1 MNSII
6 YPRTDVDSVE
16 TQKTEMTGARLWR
29 AYLIDTKYE
38 FVRML
43 RNPPFFI
50 PIVIIPVVM
59 YLIFGVVFINSFD
72 EKTWADIS
80 KVDVLKM
87 MFVNFSIFS
96 VLGPAMVTLGTH
108 LALERDAGLLT
119 FKRALPMPTLA
130 PLLAKALFA
139 MLLIC
144 TLQLALTAEA
154 IVFGKLDMTFGEYAG
169 VWAVSLLGAIPFAA
183 IGLFL
188 GASLSG
194 TAANGIVTGTYMTM
208 AMVGGLLFPLPPNF
222 AWVALFSPPF
232 YLSQLGFGAAGMN
245 TVFDPAFPVAL
256 LLVIT
261 VVFAR
266 LATRRLARA

>member
-1 MNSII
+1 MNSVIE
-6 YPRTDVDSVE
+6 PRSLIDTVDS
-16 TQKTEMTGARLWR
+16 QTEQMSRGRLVR
-29 AYLIDTKYE
+29 AYLVDTKYE
-38 FVRML
+38 FIRML

-59 YLIFGVVFINSFD
+59 YLIFGVLFINSFD

-80 KVDVLKM
+80 KAEVLKM
-87 MFVNFSIFS
+87 MFVNFSVFS
-96 VLGPAMVTLGTH
+96 VLGPAMVSLGTH

-144 TLQLALTAEA
+144 TLQLALTTEA
-154 IVFGKLDMTFGEYAG
+154 IVFGKLDMTFSEYAG
-169 VWAVSLLGAIPFAA
+169 VWVVSLLGAIPFAA
-183 IGLFL
+183 IGLFM

-194 TAANGIVTGTYMTM
+194 TAANGMVTGVYMTM

-245 TVFDPAFPVAL
+245 TMFDAAFPVAL
-256 LLVIT
+256 LLTIT
-261 VVFAR
+261 IVFTR
-266 LATRRLARA
+266 LAMRRLARA

>member
-1 MNSII
+1 MNAVIQPQSV
-6 YPRTDVDSVE
+6 VDSVDS
-16 TQKTEMTGARLWR
+16 QKDEMSRARLVR

-50 PIVIIPVVM
+50 PIVVIPVVM
-59 YLIFGVVFINSFD
+59 YLIFGVLFINSFD
-72 EKTWADIS
+72 EKTWGDIS
-80 KVDVLKM
+80 KAEVLKM
-87 MFVNFSIFS
+87 MFVNFSVFS
-96 VLGPAMVTLGTH
+96 VLGPAMVSLGTH

-154 IVFGKLDMTFGEYAG
+154 VFFAKLDLSFGEYAG
-169 VWAVSLLGAIPFAA
+169 VWATCLLGSIPFAA
-183 IGLFL
+183 IGLFM

-194 TAANGIVTGTYMTM
+194 TAANGMVTGAYMTM

-245 TVFDPAFPVAL
+245 TVFDAAFPVV
-256 LLVIT
+256 LLVAIT
-261 VVFAR
+261 IVFTR
-266 LATRRLARA
+266 LAVRRLARA